1 METITPDTMGVTLNL
16 NDVVLLDVFA
26 YWCSPCSRM
35 MPLIEDIA
43 RDYIESAS
51 IVKMELDTNKEFLQ
65 SELHI
70 QKVPTFIFYKN
81 GQEHTRFEGVTRMQV
96 LRDTLDEL
104 IYETSQT
111 DKGDIYDNK
120 IG

>member
-1 METITPDTMGVTLNL
+1 MESITPETMSAALNS
-16 NDVVLLDVFA
+16 NDVVLLDIYA
-26 YWCSPCSRM
+26 TTCGPCSRM
-35 MPLIEDIA
+35 MPLLEDVSY
-43 RDYIESAS
+43 DYTEEAS
-51 IVKMELDTNKEFLQ
+51 VIKMELDTNKEFLQ

-111 DKGDIYDNK
+111 D
-120 IG
+120 